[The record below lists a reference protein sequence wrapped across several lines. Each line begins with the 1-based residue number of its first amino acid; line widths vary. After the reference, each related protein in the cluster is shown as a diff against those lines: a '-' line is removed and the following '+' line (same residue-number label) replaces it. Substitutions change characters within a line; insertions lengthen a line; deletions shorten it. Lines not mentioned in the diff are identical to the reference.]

1 MRNTAAEIYL
11 EKGMNMEMGDI
22 ARKAGLGRGTVYHYY
37 NNKISLIEDLLIE
50 AFEEAQKITMETLNT
65 NESPLIRLEQYA
77 KCQLRSWI
85 KQPFVFILFKNL
97 FQSEPIPIQNYDELL
112 NNFQTHLYSPVTQ
125 AIEEGIHSGQFVS
138 IQSETL
144 VKLFFGTLIGT
155 ATSYIGKNN
164 DLDEADR
171 PNWIDDVITVLFKG
185 LKA

>member
-1 MRNTAAEIYL
+1 M
-11 EKGMNMEMGDI
+11 
-22 ARKAGLGRGTVYHYY
+22 
-37 NNKISLIEDLLIE
+37 
-50 AFEEAQKITMETLNT
+50 
-65 NESPLIRLEQYA
+65 
-77 KCQLRSWI
+77 
-85 KQPFVFILFKNL
+85 
-97 FQSEPIPIQNYDELL
+97 
-112 NNFQTHLYSPVTQ
+112 
-125 AIEEGIHSGQFVS
+125 S

>member
-77 KCQLRSWI
+77 KCQLGSWI

-97 FQSEPIPIQNYDELL
+97 FQSEPIPTQNYDELL
-112 NNFQTHLYSPVTQ
+112 NNFQTHLYSPVT
-125 AIEEGIHSGQFVS
+125 
-138 IQSETL
+138 
-144 VKLFFGTLIGT
+144 
-155 ATSYIGKNN
+155 
-164 DLDEADR
+164 
-171 PNWIDDVITVLFKG
+171 
-185 LKA
+185 